1 MPISIMISPEAAVQ
15 NGAQWRVL
23 LDSGETGP
31 WQGSGESADL
41 PEPRRYRVEFS
52 PAAGWRE
59 PAEVLVRNVVGCTSC
74 KAVAYKPLSI
84 YELGL
89 IPSQTAWHEQSLEFL
104 IPSAEAHAVEV
115 SSNPVPE
122 GALSLDPDSGLFRYT
137 PAPADKFPFQV
148 TLTRRDGEKTQ
159 TFEITPMP
167 VLPPEVAVFGGRAAP
182 AGAAPRLLLA
192 AAPRLLLAAAPQ
204 LTLGASVLDFGL
216 EAAVLPKPFSLTEQ
230 IITPTFLGLP
240 PDIMRG
246 EQKLPAFMLTA
257 LPVGLLGADPASQ
270 GMIGTGAAT
279 SEGEQPRIETV
290 ENGEEL
296 FNNERRITSDIRLIG
311 QDIVLEKGREAY
323 DRIHANPA
331 LKRLEIYAETVTLRG
346 PLHLPQTNVSI
357 HAREL
362 RFEDQVDAVA
372 CLCTTPLDYM
382 TGAGPA
388 TRQPVK
394 DNKGQV
400 VKDAAGIEKC
410 TVTPA
415 CEGRNGAKAGDV
427 TLHIESCTASDPFR
441 KRFILTGGR
450 GQDPGPGLQGR
461 DGAKLQS
468 VESYGQANLKGYV
481 WKIVYGEH
489 TSKRSFFYKTHTDT
503 WGTKAWPTDG
513 EPGIPA
519 GSPGQGGDGGSLTA
533 TLDLAALVE
542 SAGGPAGAR
551 GPDYAGGNAGEP
563 QYSTMVRSW
572 DTDDGWDHKWGWDYL
587 NHEGKTTYVTSPGP
601 GVVSPASRAG
611 SPRQPARAG
620 HPLSWLHPLLL
631 HNILEREKNNYLAG
645 DFEGVRERIGGY
657 AELLDIYQGL
667 DAWHELDDTE
677 QLELGRIRNEMAG
690 LLSRLDCH
698 LDYFG
703 NPAGWVPMLSFEV
716 NLTVFDNEIDRAID
730 LLYMT
735 YWLGRK
741 AKDDTQR
748 IETLG
753 QLQEK
758 LKHGIEELKG
768 RYAKATETIPELDA
782 EAGRIA
788 NQVNLLQE
796 QLRNLEEELRQKA
809 EAQLEEPW
817 WKTGLKIAGTLCSV
831 VPFWQPALGAV
842 GGLMKLGADFD
853 KDDPWKS
860 ITGVADVA
868 KTFSDARV
876 GDKKEE
882 FELVSKKVDTKSK
895 EFKALKSAKN
905 LQDATT
911 ALTKGLEGVAKV
923 VADRQVPKSEVDALL
938 LKLESESEDFKKIS
952 GEISALLDR
961 KMVFAQQLAEAL
973 QLVAEIP
980 KAMTADLLAIDAA
993 AGAVAKGR
1001 NVLHDGR
1008 LAMHLDAMERKAK
1021 ERLLKY
1027 HYYLARSYEYRLL
1040 RRYPGQLDLEG
1051 IFSEMER
1058 LAELNVQGDKPYELT
1073 REQFESLKG
1082 VYRGTLAS
1090 IAEEILDTYVEDP
1103 PELSAPRRFS
1113 LSRAEIAGLNDGK
1126 TVTINPME
1134 LGLFRLVE
1142 ENVRIADLT
1151 VERLEVTVEGS
1162 GERRLAELDLRFEHP
1177 GIFQLRQGGR
1187 TIRFHH
1193 PVRGTAAAIA
1203 WGARRDAYDKR
1214 IDPISP
1220 SPAADSLL
1228 RSLLKSD
1235 TAGNMMLYA
1244 QPSAW
1249 GDILVR
1255 REVNTEP
1262 GTTLRIEEVRLN
1274 LTYNF
1279 SRESPGV
1286 RTVHVKAA
1294 PESEGLMPYFV
1305 VDQEDVNRRGDGR
1318 GDFYRAYKGLLKLQL
1333 VAQENYGRWKFSQWT
1348 DQAGKPLGNTPR
1360 LTVDVDDDREIRAVY
1375 ALAK

>member
-1 MPISIMISPEAAVQ
+1 MPISITISPEAAVQ
-15 NGAQWRVL
+15 NGARWRVR

-31 WQGSGESADL
+31 WRGSGESADL

-89 IPSQTAWHEQSLEFL
+89 IPSQTAWHDQSLEFL
-104 IPSAEAHAVEV
+104 MPSAEAHAVEV

-122 GALSLDPDSGLFRYT
+122 GVLSLDRDSGLFRYT

-148 TLTRRDGEKTQ
+148 TFTRRDVERSQ

-167 VLPPEVAVFGGRAAP
+167 VLPPEVAVFGGRAAA
-182 AGAAPRLLLA
+182 AGAS
-192 AAPRLLLAAAPQ
+192 PRLLLAAAPQ
-204 LTLGASVLDFGL
+204 LTLGASVFDFGL
-216 EAAVLPKPFSLTEQ
+216 EAAVLPEPFSLTEQ
-230 IITPTFLGLP
+230 IITPTFLGSP
-240 PDIMRG
+240 PEILG
-246 EQKLPAFMLTA
+246 GAEKPPVFLLTA
-257 LPVGLLGADPASQ
+257 LPGELSAVDVGRNMMGSS
-270 GMIGTGAAT
+270 AAAA
-279 SEGEQPRIETV
+279 GGGLPVIETM
-290 ENGEEL
+290 ENGEEW
-296 FNNERRITSDIRLIG
+296 FNNERRITRNIRMVG
-311 QDIVLEKGREAY
+311 QDLLLEKGSEAY

-331 LKRLEIYAETVTLRG
+331 IQRLEVYAETVTIRS
-346 PLHLPQTNVSI
+346 PLHLPQTDVTI

-362 RFEDQVDAVA
+362 RFEDQDEAVA
-372 CLCTTPLDYM
+372 CLCTTPLDYLV
-382 TGAGPA
+382 GAKPA
-388 TRQPVK
+388 ARQPVT
-394 DNKGQV
+394 DGKGQV

-410 TVTPA
+410 TIIPA
-415 CEGRNGAKAGDV
+415 EGGRNGAKAGDV
-427 TLHIESCTASDPFR
+427 ALHIESCTASDPSR

-450 GQDPGPGLQGR
+450 GQNPGTGLPGR
-461 DGAKLQS
+461 DGAKLQGT
-468 VESYGQANLKGYV
+468 ESYGQASMKGTP

-489 TSKRSFFYKTHTDT
+489 THKRSFFYKTHTAT
-503 WGTKAWPTDG
+503 WGKKAWPTDG

-519 GSPGQGGDGGSLTA
+519 GSPGQGGDGGSLIA
-533 TLDLAALVE
+533 TLDLAFLVE
-542 SAGGPAGAR
+542 SAGGQAGER
-551 GPDYAGGNAGEP
+551 GPDYAGGKAGEP
-563 QYSTMVRSW
+563 QYSTMIRSW
-572 DTDDGWDHKWGWDYL
+572 NTDDGWDHKWGWDYL
-587 NHEGKTTYVTSPGP
+587 NHEGKTTYITNLGP
-601 GVVSPASRAG
+601 GVISPAGGAG
-611 SPRQPARAG
+611 SPRQPAMAG

-631 HNILEREKNNYLAG
+631 HAILEREKNNYLAG
-645 DFEGVRERIGGY
+645 DFEGVRERIGDY

-667 DAWHELDDTE
+667 DAWHELDDTD

-690 LLSRLDCH
+690 LLSRLDCR

-758 LKHGIEELKG
+758 LKHEIEDLKG
-768 RYAKATETIPELDA
+768 RYAKATETIPELEA

-788 NQVNLLQE
+788 NQINLLQE
-796 QLRNLEEELRQKA
+796 QLRNLEEELRRKA
-809 EAQLEEPW
+809 EEQLEEPW

-831 VPFWQPALGAV
+831 VPVWQPALGAA

-868 KTFSDARV
+868 KTFSEARV

-882 FELVSKKVDTKSK
+882 FELVARKVDTKSK
-895 EFKALKSAKN
+895 EFKALKSAKH

-923 VADRQVPKSEVDALL
+923 VADRQVPKNEVDALL

-980 KAMTADLLAIDAA
+980 TAMTADLLAIDAA

-1001 NVLHDGR
+1001 NVLRDGR

-1051 IFSEMER
+1051 IFNEMER

-1113 LSRAEIAGLNDGK
+1113 LSGDEIARLNAGK

-1214 IDPISP
+1214 IDPIRP

-1249 GDILVR
+1249 GDIVVR

-1262 GTTLRIEEVRLN
+1262 GTRLRIEEVRLN

-1294 PESEGLMPYFV
+1294 PEAADLRPYFV
-1305 VDQEDVNRRGDGR
+1305 LDRADLNGRGDGR
-1318 GDFYRAYKGLLKLQL
+1318 GDFYRAYKGLPKLQL
-1333 VAQENYGRWKFSQWT
+1333 VAQEHYGRWKFERWT
-1348 DQAGKPLGNTPR
+1348 DAAGDTLGNTPR
-1360 LTVDVDDDREIRAVY
+1360 LTVDVDDDRELRAVY
-1375 ALAK
+1375 VLPR